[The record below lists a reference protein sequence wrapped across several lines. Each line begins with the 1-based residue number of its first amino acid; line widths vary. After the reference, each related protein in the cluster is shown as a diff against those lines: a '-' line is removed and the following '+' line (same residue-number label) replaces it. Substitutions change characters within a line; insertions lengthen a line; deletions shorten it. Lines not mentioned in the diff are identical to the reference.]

1 MRNAVIQPITSEQ
14 FLIFTSDNSGG
25 IGEKDNDEVKVPYDI
40 LAYYSF
46 RVAVMECLAAGGEPT
61 SIILHN
67 FNGEGHWHSL
77 MKGIHKGLEELEMR
91 HINVSGSSES
101 NFSMVQS
108 AIGIAVAGKAKH
120 VKRSMPSFR
129 PEFGWAVIG
138 KPLVGQGVMD
148 HSSFV
153 IPLEMFKSLSAL
165 EDVYLWPVGSKGIQA
180 ELEQI
185 FHKDFKVNS
194 ELDLHA
200 SAGPSTCT
208 IVSYP
213 INHEE
218 EIHSKCRELF
228 YPLEMIDRIKG

>member
-14 FLIFTSDNSGG
+14 FLILTSDNSGG
-25 IGEKDNDEVKVPYDI
+25 IGEKENDEVKVPYDI
-40 LAYYSF
+40 LAYYSL

-67 FNGEGHWHSL
+67 FNGEVHWHTL
-77 MKGIHKGLEELEMR
+77 VKGIHKGLEELEMQ
-91 HINVSGSSES
+91 HVDVSGSSES
-101 NFSMVQS
+101 NFSMIQS
-108 AIGIAVAGKAKH
+108 AIGIAVAGKAKD
-120 VKRSMPSFR
+120 VKRSMPSIHS
-129 PEFGWAVIG
+129 EIGWAVIG
-138 KPLVGQGVMD
+138 KPLVGKDVMD
-148 HSSFV
+148 YSSFV
-153 IPLEMFKSLSAL
+153 IPLEMFKSLSTH

-185 FHKDFKVNS
+185 FQRNIEVNS

-213 INHEE
+213 INREE
-218 EIHSKCRELF
+218 EIHSICRDLF